1 MPECKEPLKTK
12 QTEPQ
17 TSEEDVSKEH
27 KSQFKEFPMVK
38 VGTIGATK

>member
-1 MPECKEPLKTK
+1 MPECKEPLKIK

-17 TSEEDVSKEH
+17 TSEEDMSKEH
-27 KSQFKEFPMVK
+27 KSQFKAFPMVK